1 MTGVT
6 KVSKAFL
13 RDFAQ
18 LANFFEWEADV
29 IEEMKQ
35 AVRDSSEM
43 REYIEELAAA
53 HRMGY
58 KQKKEN
64 GYIRLHAWK
73 AVSL

>member
-18 LANFFEWEADV
+18 LANFYEWNAEV

-43 REYIEELAAA
+43 REYLEALADA
-53 HRMGY
+53 HRRGY
-58 KQKKEN
+58 RQTKEN
-64 GYIRLHAWK
+64 GFIRLHHWQGS
-73 AVSL
+73 VL